1 MKKNDDN
8 GISLLGAGGY
18 ARVILDMLLACELP
32 VNGLYDD
39 HCVGERYGYPVRG
52 KLLGTNGMAGHFLI
66 AVGDNATRKKIAL
79 RYELSFTTLSDPSA
93 ILSPTVRLGKGTVVM
108 AGTVVNA
115 GTVIGEHAIINTSAS
130 VDHDCVIED
139 FVHIAPNSTLCGN
152 VTVGEGTL
160 FGAGAVA
167 IPGVKI
173 DKNCIGGAGA
183 VVVNDIPAGT
193 TVVGNPART
202 IKSQ

>member
-1 MKKNDDN
+1 MKKPQHN
-8 GISLLGAGGY
+8 GVSLLGAGGH
-18 ARVILDMLLACELP
+18 AKVILDILESCDLP

-39 HCVGERYGYPVRG
+39 RLVGERFGYPIKGR
-52 KLLGTNGMAGHFLI
+52 LLETNGRTGYFLI
-66 AVGDNATRKKIAL
+66 ALGDNAIRKKVAIKL
-79 RYELSFTTLSDPSA
+79 ELQFISLSDRSA
-93 ILSPTVRLGKGTVVM
+93 IVSPTVRLGKGTVIM
-108 AGTVVNA
+108 PGTVVNA

-152 VTVGEGTL
+152 VQVGEGTL

-173 DKNCIGGAGA
+173 GKNCTVGAGA
-183 VVVNDIPAGT
+183 VVVNDVPAGA
-193 TVVGNPART
+193 TVVGNPAKI
-202 IKSQ
+202 IKSL